1 MNAAYYLWAIWDEE
15 AAVWISESD
24 IPGLV
29 IETETLGEFEALV
42 GHLAPE
48 MLAINENIPPRLGAG
63 PVHRDQAPGI
73 RSRLELL
80 ADPQLMDH
88 ATAAP
93 YNRSYSA
100 RRMPAVAPQMKRSS
114 QVMP

>member
-1 MNAAYYLWAIWDEE
+1 MSEGRKSSRESRSIMKAAYYVRAIWDEE

-48 MLAINENIPPRLGAG
+48 MLAINENIRHASV
-63 PVHRDQAPGI
+63 PVQFTATKRREFA
-73 RSRLELL
+73 L
-80 ADPQLMDH
+80 A
-88 ATAAP
+88 
-93 YNRSYSA
+93 
-100 RRMPAVAPQMKRSS
+100 
-114 QVMP
+114 